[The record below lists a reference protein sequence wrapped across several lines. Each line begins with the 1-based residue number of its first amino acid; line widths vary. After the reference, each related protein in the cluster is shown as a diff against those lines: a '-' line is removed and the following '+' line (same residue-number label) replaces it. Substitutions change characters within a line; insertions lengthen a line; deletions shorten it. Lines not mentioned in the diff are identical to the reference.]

1 MDAVAAR
8 AHLDDLA
15 RYLQASP
22 SPFHA
27 VAESAR
33 RLEQAGF
40 VPLAE
45 DERWV
50 DPLGRRFVI
59 RGGALVAWDAGGADP
74 GEGLRIVG
82 AHTDSPNLR
91 LRPRP
96 DRSSVGFAQLGVEV
110 YGSPL
115 LNSWLDRDLGL
126 SGRVAR
132 RGPDGPVL
140 VDVAFDEPLLRIP
153 QLAIHLDRSIA
164 VDGLRLDPQR
174 HIVPVWSVGDAPS
187 LRQWL
192 AGRLGV
198 EPAEILS
205 WDLMTHDLTAP
216 AVLGVD
222 GSMFAAGR
230 LDNLLSCHAAT
241 GALIDRRPVAGP
253 IPMIALF
260 DHEEVGSVTASG
272 AAGEML
278 VGVVDRLLGAAGL
291 DGEGRRMALSR
302 SVCLSADGAHATHP
316 NWPERHEPD
325 HHVMLDGGPVLKT
338 NAMARYATD
347 ALGAALVSE
356 LAAGLGL
363 PLQHFVSRNDT
374 PCGSTIGPVTA
385 TRLGVTTVDVGV
397 AQLSMHSAREL
408 TGVVDPF
415 RFRLLLRAF
424 LDDITSVR

>member
-1 MDAVAAR
+1 MDTLAAR

-15 RYLQASP
+15 RYLVAAP

-33 RLEQAGF
+33 RLEDAGF
-40 VPLAE
+40 VRLDE
-45 DERWV
+45 GERWV
-50 DPLGRRFVI
+50 DPLGRRYTV
-59 RGGALVAWDAGGADP
+59 RGGALVAWDASAFDP
-74 GEGLRIVG
+74 TAGMRIVG

-96 DRSSVGFAQLGVEV
+96 DRHSVGFAQLGVEV

-132 RGPDGPVL
+132 RGSDGPVL
-140 VDVAFDEPLLRIP
+140 VDVLFDEPLLRIP
-153 QLAIHLDRSIA
+153 QLAIHLDRTIGA
-164 VDGLRLDPQR
+164 EGLRLDPQR
-174 HIVPVWSVGDAPS
+174 HIVPVWSTGDAPDF
-187 LRQWL
+187 RHWL
-192 AGRLGV
+192 AARLGV
-198 EPAEILS
+198 GADEILS
-205 WDLMTHDLTAP
+205 WDLMTHDLTPP

-230 LDNLLSCHAAT
+230 LDNLLSCHAAVT
-241 GALIDRRPVAGP
+241 ALADGEHDGSTL
-253 IPMIALF
+253 PMIALF

-272 AAGEML
+272 AAGEVL
-278 VGVVDRLLGAAGL
+278 TGTIERLLHAAGL
-291 DGEGRRMALSR
+291 DVEARRVSMAR

-325 HHVMLDGGPVLKT
+325 HMVLLDGGPVLKS

-347 ALGAALVSE
+347 ARGAALVDE
-356 LAAGLGL
+356 LAARLAID
-363 PLQHFVSRNDT
+363 LQHFVSRNDM

-385 TRLGVTTVDVGV
+385 TRSGITTVDVGV

-408 TGVVDPF
+408 TGVLDPY
-415 RFRLLLRAF
+415 RFRLLLGAF
-424 LDDITSVR
+424 LRDDTAVR